1 MESPGDVP
9 STFFCLAFRKFPLY
23 FVEQHMQMSRVPKL
37 KKHTMQGFPQ
47 TPHSSHTPGCL
58 SHRYCCL
65 LQPALLAATSA
76 KNAYEFEAAPHAR
89 WKSCSLIVLIATF
102 AIHLAACSLFAM
114 CSSAKLELSQGKYA
128 TAEVPPEASPSRPTH
143 VPCGTQRTC
152 SRVHITLNLMRLE
165 TA

>member
-1 MESPGDVP
+1 MNFHVHVEVRKEFLSGPWHPASLPPGP
-9 STFFCLAFRKFPLY
+9 LAGQLA
-23 FVEQHMQMSRVPKL
+23 SRPHGQL
-37 KKHTMQGFPQ
+37 GRPGWPAGGGEMLPQ
-47 TPHSSHTPGCL
+47 
-58 SHRYCCL
+58 
-65 LQPALLAATSA
+65 QPALLAATSA

-152 SRVHITLNLMRLE
+152 SRVHIALNLMRLE

>member
-1 MESPGDVP
+1 
-9 STFFCLAFRKFPLY
+9 
-23 FVEQHMQMSRVPKL
+23 MQKL
-37 KKHTMQGFPQ
+37 CWLHR
-47 TPHSSHTPGCL
+47 PGCPAGRVKIADAPL
-58 SHRYCCL
+58 KNWQYRPGCPAGRGQML
-65 LQPALLAATSA
+65 PQQPALLAATSA

-102 AIHLAACSLFAM
+102 AIHLAACSLFAI

-152 SRVHITLNLMRLE
+152 SRVHIALNLMRLE